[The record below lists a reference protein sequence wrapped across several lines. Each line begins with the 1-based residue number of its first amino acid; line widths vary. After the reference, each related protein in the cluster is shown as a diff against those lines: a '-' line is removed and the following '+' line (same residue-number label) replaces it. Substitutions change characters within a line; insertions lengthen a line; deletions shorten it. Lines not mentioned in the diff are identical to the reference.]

1 MRHHGDMTHEPTTFG
16 DVRAIAQG
24 EPSAGLWFALCSALE
39 RWEDPRELEEV
50 VVPYLRS
57 YMQRWPDDD
66 RVVPDRWIPDYLS
79 GALGVVGELPRKLF
93 MVSRLKDP
101 GVFDSLLDATLTSHL
116 TRLFLGWNHL
126 DSERIFRLSR
136 RETFSGLTHLSLR
149 GNGLYRHGVDA
160 VVSGM
165 WADRLEWLD
174 LACLSLTREH
184 LSPLKRAGTLPS
196 LRHVDLS
203 QNPLGSW
210 VSFKGTVVE
219 RVESLNLGGAGLGD
233 AGASAMAG
241 SCPDMRPRVLN
252 LSGNEMGDMGVRALI
267 EAGLTSELRVLD
279 LTNNRVG
286 DAGVR
291 MLANAPTSAKL
302 ERLCLSGNAFGLDGV
317 RALASSPHL
326 GALQELEIHRLSTE
340 ATETLARSEHLPEH
354 VTAKWR

>member
-1 MRHHGDMTHEPTTFG
+1 MTHEPTTFG

-39 RWEDPRELEEV
+39 RWEDQRELEEV

-93 MVSRLKDP
+93 MVSRLKEP
-101 GVFDSLLDATLTSHL
+101 GVFESLLDATLTRHL

-126 DSERIFRLSR
+126 DSDRIFRLSR

-149 GNGLYRHGVDA
+149 GNGLYEHGVDA
-160 VVSGM
+160 VVSGR
-165 WADRLEWLD
+165 WAEQLEWLD

-184 LSPLKRAGTLPS
+184 LSPLKRAGALPA
-196 LRHVDLS
+196 LRHLDLS

-210 VSFKGTVVE
+210 VSFKGTVIE
-219 RVESLNLGGAGLGD
+219 RVESLNLGGAALGD
-233 AGASAMAG
+233 AGVSAMAG
-241 SCPDMRPRVLN
+241 SCPDMRPRALD
-252 LSGNEMGDMGVRALI
+252 LSGNEIGDVGVRALI
-267 EAGLTSELRVLD
+267 EGGLTSGLRALD

-291 MLANAPTSAKL
+291 MLASSPASGRI
-302 ERLCLSGNAFGLDGV
+302 ERLSLSGNAFGLDGV
-317 RALASSPHL
+317 RALASSPNL
-326 GALQELEIHRLSTE
+326 GGLQWLEIHRLSPE
-340 ATETLARSEHLPEH
+340 ATETLARSEHLPAH